1 MRIPTC
7 VLFTNHCGRR
17 GLCAILGEPEL
28 KLQAKVVSRYKPAV
42 NHFACHLNAKLP
54 CVFVHGAYVD
64 NNAGASFVTIV
75 CFV

>member
-42 NHFACHLNAKLP
+42 NQFACHLNAKLP
-54 CVFVHGAYVD
+54 CVFVHVAYVD
-64 NNAGASFVTIV
+64 NNASASFVTIV